1 MKKLKPT
8 QWYRDRNAKIVA
20 LSKNTDETEI
30 MLRYGLSR
38 DRIRIIVNDAKRSEK
53 RQWTP

>member
-1 MKKLKPT
+1 MKPT
-8 QWYRDRNAKIVA
+8 QWYRDRNAKIA
-20 LSKNTDETEI
+20 ELSKTMDETEI

-38 DRIRIIVNDAKRSEK
+38 DRIRIIIKSVNGKEK

>member
-1 MKKLKPT
+1 MDEMKKLKPT

-38 DRIRIIVNDAKRSEK
+38 DRIRIIVNDAKR
-53 RQWTP
+53 RTAR